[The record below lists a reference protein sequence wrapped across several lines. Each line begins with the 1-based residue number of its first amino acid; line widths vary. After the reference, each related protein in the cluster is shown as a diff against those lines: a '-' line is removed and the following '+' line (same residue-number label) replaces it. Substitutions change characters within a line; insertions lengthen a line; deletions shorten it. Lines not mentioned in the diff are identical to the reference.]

1 MWSLIWESGFG
12 VLQHLYEENCGS
24 TRQDMQPTP
33 SILLCVCV
41 CVCVFFSE
49 IQTFDFYVA
58 GPGRR
63 LQHGDS
69 ADGPHWTCTQC
80 TFQNHP
86 LLDKCETCE
95 MPRLLLGTDT
105 CYCHP
110 APTKPSPTQPTG
122 NACREAAS
130 SWAVVNCGVINRMM
144 WLTEQ
149 RCKNT
154 PSPYTLS
161 VTDIVIT
168 CIVQITD
175 LTDCWMLNA
184 VDFVWFAPASCCKV
198 NRHPSPSAG
207 SIPEWHA
214 TLPAWTTRLSCLLVW
229 RERIVIVFK
238 GFLLA

>member
-1 MWSLIWESGFG
+1 MILEGTDAVLEPSNDNPQLLRYVVSNMRKWLWPVPAFVRGKPWKYQTGYPTNPFGF
-12 VLQHLYEENCGS
+12 
-24 TRQDMQPTP
+24 T
-33 SILLCVCV
+33 CVCV
-41 CVCVFFSE
+41 PE
-49 IQTFDFYVA
+49 ITFNWYVA

-110 APTKPSPTQPTG
+110 TPTKLSPTQPTG
-122 NACREAAS
+122 SACGETTS

-149 RCKNT
+149 RCK
-154 PSPYTLS
+154 YT
-161 VTDIVIT
+161 IT
-168 CIVQITD
+168 FYLVCY
-175 LTDCWMLNA
+175 
-184 VDFVWFAPASCCKV
+184 
-198 NRHPSPSAG
+198 
-207 SIPEWHA
+207 WH
-214 TLPAWTTRLSCLLVW
+214 SD
-229 RERIVIVFK
+229 
-238 GFLLA
+238 